1 MSKKLII
8 IIGVVFVVLIGLM
21 GTGFF
26 FMWSKLNSVNAQ
38 TVNADENELE
48 NSEAVLTYGPLHPL
62 DTFIVNLADEGGS
75 RYLRLKMNL
84 ELDDESTVE
93 IVQQRLPVI
102 RDNVLMIIP
111 TKKYE
116 DVHTVEGKNAL
127 RNEILAGLNSI
138 MMPGKITNI
147 YFTEFVVQ

>member
-1 MSKKLII
+1 MSKKLLII
-8 IIGVVFVVLIGLM
+8 IVVVFVVLLGLM

-38 TVNADENELE
+38 VV
-48 NSEAVLTYGPLHPL
+48 NSEEGEQEQSAEAPAFGPIHPL

-75 RYLRLKMNL
+75 RYLRITMKL
-84 ELDDESTVE
+84 ELDDEKTAE
-93 IVQQRLPVI
+93 IVQRRLPLI
-102 RDNVLMIIP
+102 RDSVLMVIP
-111 TKKYE
+111 SKKYE

-127 RNEILAGLNSI
+127 RDEIVTKLNGF